1 MAFVSFTLSQTSALE
16 KKNMNKKNKR
26 NLILGTFVA
35 VAALFVV
42 NSPVYAKCESSYGNG
57 ETCYIN
63 KRFEIDKDV
72 RIEGDDSWEDKVMDV
87 KKDDVVEFRVKIKN
101 KSDEKADGFDDMKM
115 EDFLPD
121 EMERVGGSGLTEYW
135 DDFKPGETKT
145 FVIQAKIDKDE
156 FDRDNEFEKCIVNKA
171 EVNWDDK
178 FEGSDTATVCYG
190 DEEVKE
196 LPETG
201 ATEIAAVFGA
211 ALMAVGL
218 IVRKS
223 TNLV

>member
-1 MAFVSFTLSQTSALE
+1 MNYKRT
-16 KKNMNKKNKR
+16 KNI
-26 NLILGTFVA
+26 ILGTLVAFVA
-35 VAALFVV
+35 LVAV
-42 NSPVYAKCESSYGNG
+42 NSQVYAECESTYGNG

-72 RIEGDDSWEDKVMDV
+72 RIKDDDDDDWEDKVMDV
-87 KKDDVVEFRVKIKN
+87 EEDDVVEFRIKVKN
-101 KSDEKADGFDDMKM
+101 KSDDDADEFDDMKI

-135 DDFKPGETKT
+135 DDFESGETKT
-145 FVIQAKIDKDE
+145 FVIEAKIDEDE
-156 FDRDNEFEKCIVNKA
+156 FDREYEFEKCIVNKA
-171 EVNWDDK
+171 EVTWDGE

-201 ATEIAAVFGA
+201 SNEVAALFGA
-211 ALMAVGL
+211 ALMVVGL

-223 TNLV
+223 VSLA

>member
-1 MAFVSFTLSQTSALE
+1 
-16 KKNMNKKNKR
+16 MNKKLTR
-26 NLILGTFVA
+26 NITLGALLAFAA
-35 VAALFVV
+35 VIAVSGSVHAGCK
-42 NSPVYAKCESSYGNG
+42 STYGNG

-72 RIEGDDSWEDKVMDV
+72 RIKDDDDDDWEDKVTDV
-87 KKDDVVEFRVKIKN
+87 DEDDVVEFRVKIKN
-101 KSDEKADGFDDMKM
+101 KSDDDADDFDDMKM

-135 DDFKPGETKT
+135 DDFDSDETKT
-145 FVIQAKIDKDE
+145 FVIEAKIDEDE
-156 FDRDNEFEKCIVNKA
+156 FDRDHEFEKCIVNKA
-171 EVNWDDK
+171 EVTWDGD

-201 ATEIAAVFGA
+201 SNEIAALFGA
-211 ALMAVGL
+211 ALIAVGL
-218 IVRKS
+218 LLRKS
-223 TNLV
+223 TILA